1 MEIKR
6 DIYLQ
11 KLINRM
17 HNGMIKVIT
26 GIRRSGKSYLLFTI
40 FRNYLKS
47 QGITDDHIIAVEL
60 DIYENEKYRNP
71 DTILEYVKSRITDE
85 GEYYIFLDEVQF
97 LPAFESVLNS
107 FLHMRNVDVYVT
119 GSNSKFLSKDV
130 ITEFRGAW

>member
-47 QGITDDHIIAVEL
+47 QGVADDHIIAVEL
-60 DIYENEKYRNP
+60 DIYENEKYRDP
-71 DTILEYVKSRITDE
+71 DTILEYVKSRITDK
-85 GEYYIFLDEVQF
+85 GDYYIFLDEVQL
-97 LPAFESVLNS
+97 LPS
-107 FLHMRNVDVYVT
+107 F
-119 GSNSKFLSKDV
+119 
-130 ITEFRGAW
+130 